1 MVWCLWLKQMN
12 VSCSVWDQ
20 PGTDLGAAMA
30 VLAVLVEMDAFPVK
44 EELEEPLLQCLP
56 EQTEHGAAFCCG
68 SMQTSE
74 LRLYRE
80 ILCNHLA
87 GVGGILLL
95 ERLCIMEW
103 NKHV

>member
-1 MVWCLWLKQMN
+1 MN

-30 VLAVLVEMDAFPVK
+30 VLAVLVEMDAFLVK

-68 SMQTSE
+68 SMQTSD
-74 LRLYRE
+74 LRLCRE